1 MLSRLTFLLTI
12 SFITLINAQ
21 WYRQELPAVPSPFYS
36 VHFEDDQTGWAAGK
50 YGIILKTTDG
60 GKRWIKQTDS
70 SRTSLSQIFFVD
82 KLNGWAVGYES
93 GTGYSVILKTTN
105 GGENWI
111 KIALTTGPLL
121 SLFFTDSNTGWIVG
135 GPVDRGA
142 MGIVMKTTNGG
153 QSWIQQSGPTGRTYT
168 EVKFIDSQ
176 TGWIVDGYGAIL
188 KTTNGGEN
196 WNMMVSDT
204 LNSYNTLS
212 TVDFVNAQTGW
223 AAGGNGRLYKTVDGG
238 VNWTPRFFDN
248 KIWISSLQF
257 VDEMTGWA
265 AGTDYSTEG
274 GIILKTTDG
283 GNNWYAQA
291 HPSTI
296 GGDLYSI
303 FFISHNKGWAVGN
316 GTILSTSDGG
326 DIYTGTSP
334 INEYSLSQN
343 YPNPF
348 NPATN
353 IKYAIPSELK
363 NEKVLVKLSIFD
375 MLGSEVAVLVNEEKN
390 FGTYDAVW
398 NASGVAS
405 GIYYYRLAVGGFVQ
419 TRKMV
424 LVK

>member
-1 MLSRLTFLLTI
+1 MFARILFFASILLSVVI
-12 SFITLINAQ
+12 KAQ
-21 WYRQELPAVPSPFYS
+21 WYPQEVPDTSYKLRS
-36 VHFEDDQTGWAAGK
+36 VYFIDDQTGWAAGNK
-50 YGIILKTTDG
+50 GIILKTTDG

-93 GTGYSVILKTTN
+93 GTGYSIVLKTTN

-111 KIALTTGPLL
+111 KLPLTTGPLL
-121 SLFFTDSNTGWIVG
+121 SVFFVNSQTGWIVG

-142 MGIVMKTTNGG
+142 LGILMKTTNGG
-153 QSWIQQSGPTGRTYT
+153 QSWLPQSGPTGRAYT

-176 TGWIVDGYGAIL
+176 TGWIVDMYGAIL

-196 WNMMVSDT
+196 WDMMVSDT
-204 LNSYNTLS
+204 LNSYNTLY
-212 TVDFVNAQTGW
+212 TVDFVNAQKGW
-223 AAGGNGRLYKTVDGG
+223 AAGANGRMYKTIDGG
-238 VNWTPRFFDN
+238 VNWSPHFLDS

-283 GNNWYAQA
+283 GITWFAQA
-291 HPSTI
+291 HPATI

-303 FFISHNKGWAVGN
+303 FFISQNKGWAVGN
-316 GTILSTSDGG
+316 GTILTTSDGG
-326 DIYTGTSP
+326 DIYTSP
-334 INEYSLSQN
+334 IRDYTLSQN

-348 NPATN
+348 NPVTN

-363 NEKVLVKLSIFD
+363 NEKVLVNLSIFD

-405 GIYYYRLAVGGFVQ
+405 GIYYYRLSVGGFVQ